1 MQQRLYS
8 LPNNLRMSE
17 RKHPKPASARISQ
30 INQERIKTQMQ
41 PQTTKKSMN
50 GKKQTNKK
58 PNNMEN
64 VVKYLKK

>member
-30 INQERIKTQMQ
+30 ISQEGRKTQTQ
-41 PQTTKKSMN
+41 PQTAKKSMN
-50 GKKQTNKK
+50 GKKKTIQYRKCG
-58 PNNMEN
+58 
-64 VVKYLKK
+64 